1 VRGFRWQDHSQL
13 HTKERIS
20 SVPLFLILVL
30 GKFVWPGNPLQFE
43 TVVAPVTGE
52 GGSKTLG
59 CAVRETLTE
68 ENQKGTP
75 GAEDFGGEDTHMHT
89 HTCLHYNTN
98 TQTMHTHLAVHVH
111 HQQGSS
117 GCISQ
122 AELQDIAE
130 NLPVAVNENVS
141 AFVPKR
147 RDLSGEHGAQ
157 HGVSVASQSVQGRS
171 VDLTAN
177 VEGDGVR
184 QGVTVAVRGV

>member
-1 VRGFRWQDHSQL
+1 VRGFRLVRDD
-13 HTKERIS
+13 ES

-30 GKFVWPGNPLQFE
+30 GKFVWPGNPLQFQ

-75 GAEDFGGEDTHMHT
+75 GAEDFGGEDALKCSTRTWNENDRLMLQ
-89 HTCLHYNTN
+89 C
-98 TQTMHTHLAVHVH
+98 
-111 HQQGSS
+111 SS

-130 NLPVAVNENVS
+130 NLPVAVDENVS

-177 VEGDGVR
+177 VEGDWVR
-184 QGVTVAVRGV
+184 QRVTVAVRGV